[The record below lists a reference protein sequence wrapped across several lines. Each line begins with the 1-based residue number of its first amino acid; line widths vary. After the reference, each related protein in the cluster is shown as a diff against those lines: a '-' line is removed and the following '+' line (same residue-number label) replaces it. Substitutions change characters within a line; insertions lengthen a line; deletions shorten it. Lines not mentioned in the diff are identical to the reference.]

1 MSIYGSIGY
10 TRRDHYRERVLTH
23 KAKREL
29 ELLETEL
36 RNVQNEHTSL
46 WENYDL
52 TDEEVKELEKPLQIK
67 IDDLINRV
75 CAIKYEKVW

>member
-1 MSIYGSIGY
+1 MSMYGSIGY
-10 TRRDHYRERVLTH
+10 TRRDHYRERVLNH
-23 KAKREL
+23 KSRNEL
-29 ELLETEL
+29 ELLEREL
-36 RNVQNEHTSL
+36 NKAQNEHTAL
-46 WENYDL
+46 WENYEL